1 MNREQ
6 ILNGID
12 NMTNLREKDY
22 ATIDFLL
29 KNTSPR
35 LFTKII
41 EEILLGNLYI
51 SDFESLLSD
60 SQREKY
66 NAIIQQEA
74 ELVDYM
80 AKLTKFRSD
89 VHDQSKTYIDTK
101 AKPIRENKDYTEEQ
115 KTALIADITKK
126 HEIPVYIPNEIY
138 EANNEYKD
146 FVKDNILLSLFES
159 EHSDNAILKEI
170 KLELYKKIYEEN
182 NTKLK
187 ESIIVAPNKDNDILI
202 PISYYRVMLDSF
214 DIEYMKE
221 HNISEEEMKKI
232 KSMMLF
238 LSNKYPQEGKSNESN

>member
-6 ILNGID
+6 ILMGID
-12 NMTNLREKDY
+12 NMKNLREKDY

-41 EEILLGNLYI
+41 EEVLLGNLYI

-66 NAIIQQEA
+66 NAIIQQEY

-80 AKLTKFRSD
+80 AKLTAFR
-89 VHDQSKTYIDTK
+89 HKIHQETIEYENTK
-101 AKPIRENKDYTEEQ
+101 NDGNNY
-115 KTALIADITKK
+115 
-126 HEIPVYIPNEIY
+126 EISVYISNETY
-138 EANNEYKD
+138 NATDEYKS
-146 FVKDNILLSLFES
+146 FIKDNILLSLFES
-159 EHSDNAILKEI
+159 DTSENAILKEI
-170 KLELYKKIYEEN
+170 KFELYKKIYEEN
-182 NTKLK
+182 ATALK
-187 ESIIVAPNKDNDILI
+187 NAIIIAPNQDNDILI
-202 PISYYRVMLDSF
+202 PISYHKVILDDF

-221 HNISEEEMKKI
+221 HNMSEEEMRKM

-238 LSNKYPQEGKSNESN
+238 LSNKYSQEGENDESN